1 MSSVQLVERVARVL
15 TKDLKLV
22 LDYCFARHMALRCS
36 SKGYVMTLNER
47 SQECCMLASMT
58 KAAQARL
65 VVFHFPR
72 PYLHLS
78 KVFHSSFLGSLRHK
92 SKHFSL
98 LAPFQVKVDLLI
110 LLLLLSTLHNTSGF
124 ATTHVV
130 VSVRHPLLIDLPT
143 PYQPPKYAKDSYWR
157 E

>member
-1 MSSVQLVERVARVL
+1 MSSVQLVERVAQVL

-78 KVFHSSFLGSLRHK
+78 KVFHSSFLG
-92 SKHFSL
+92 KHFSL

-130 VSVRHPLLIDLPT
+130 VSVRHPIT
-143 PYQPPKYAKDSYWR
+143 Y
-157 E
+157 